1 MRTLDFYTRDVWSTF
16 MCVSPDDVLC
26 AIIRP
31 HEGDR
36 SNASMKLVDISA
48 LLRAAKA
55 HCLPALG
62 VCMQLEDLM
71 QNLRLM
77 TGDTTAGE
85 SSDKVVAPDE
95 FMNCKKAHE
104 VQAMSE
110 VVASLAKCCWH
121 LVSSSCCGVC
131 EGQVVFRR
139 EGSR

>member
-77 TGDTTAGE
+77 TGDTTAGCV
-85 SSDKVVAPDE
+85 D
-95 FMNCKKAHE
+95 
-104 VQAMSE
+104 
-110 VVASLAKCCWH
+110 
-121 LVSSSCCGVC
+121 GVC
-131 EGQVVFRR
+131 GFPVSQYLKAQACFCGRNARMSACLALERVSAGEGINHD
-139 EGSR
+139 